1 MGQIFLPLELGWHE
15 QTVKH
20 IVTSFGELLLQF
32 DWLIY
37 IDPSMIDRS
46 NLQGSNLIG
55 SWLDRA
61 DGWIALIA

>member
-37 IDPSMIDRS
+37 IDPSMIDQS

-55 SWLDRA
+55 
-61 DGWIALIA
+61 